1 MKRSGLVLGML
12 LGLSGC
18 ASDSTEYEIEDK
30 KIKVVVIGAGI
41 SGLAAAKML
50 QEDPRIE
57 VTLLE
62 GRGRVGGRVWTKLR
76 ESESSLDMGASW
88 IHGTRNNPIFDL
100 AEKLSLETV
109 RTDYSNGIVYN
120 GRGQRDTELFSRLSN
135 FSALFKQELASLIEQ
150 DNDDSIQ
157 GAVNNTLAE
166 GGQGKASI
174 ADIDFL
180 LNTRIEH
187 EFAADVS
194 KLSILALDEGEAFS
208 GQDVIFRDGYTQIV
222 DYLARDLDIKL
233 NQKVL
238 AIDYSDSRIKI
249 TTSMSE
255 FFADRV
261 LVTVPLG
268 VLKNDVI
275 EFIPELPKTKINAI
289 NSLGMGLLN
298 KVYLPFPYVF
308 WDNNVHFINYA
319 SNDIK
324 GYWAEWLNLSAYTGA
339 PILLGFN
346 AGEFGSQLENL
357 SDQEITE
364 QAMDVLRKIYGEDI
378 PNPTD
383 ILITRWGKDPFS
395 FGAYSYLKI
404 GAFPIMRE
412 TLAKPVNG
420 RLFFAGEATSRDYPA
435 TVHGAY
441 LSGLREAKRIIAK

>member
-1 MKRSGLVLGML
+1 MKRSGLVLGLL

-50 QEDPRIE
+50 QEDPRFE

-62 GRGRVGGRVWTKLR
+62 GRGRIGGRVWTKPR
-76 ESESSLDMGASW
+76 ESQSSLDMGASW

-109 RTDYSNGIVYN
+109 RTDYNNAIVYN
-120 GRGQRDTELFSRLSN
+120 GQGQRDVELLSRLSN
-135 FSALFKQELASLIEQ
+135 FKALFTQELASFIER
-150 DNDDSIQ
+150 DNGDSIQ
-157 GAVNNTLAE
+157 SLVNHVLAE
-166 GGQGKASI
+166 GGQGNASI
-174 ADIDFL
+174 VDINFL
-180 LNTRIEH
+180 LNTQIEH
-187 EFAADVS
+187 EFAADVET
-194 KLSILALDEGEAFS
+194 LSTLALDEGEAFS
-208 GQDVIFRDGYTQIV
+208 GQDVIFSDGYGQV
-222 DYLARDLDIKL
+222 VGYLARDLDIKL

-238 AIDYSDSRIKI
+238 AVDYSDSRVKI
-249 TTSMSE
+249 TTSTSE

-268 VLKNDVI
+268 VLKNEVI
-275 EFIPELPKTKINAI
+275 EFIPKLPKPKINAI
-289 NSLGMGLLN
+289 NSLGMGTLN
-298 KVYLPFPYVF
+298 KAYLQFPYVF
-308 WDNNVHFINYA
+308 WEQNVHFINYT

-324 GYWAEWLNLSAYTGA
+324 GYWAEWLNLSAYTGE

-346 AGEFGSQLENL
+346 AGEFGSQLEKL

-364 QAMDVLRKIYGEDI
+364 QAMGVLRKIYGEDI
-378 PNPTD
+378 PTPTD
-383 ILITRWGKDPFS
+383 VLITRWGEDSFS

-404 GAFPIMRE
+404 GALPTMRE
-412 TLAKPVNG
+412 TLAQPING
-420 RLFFAGEATSRDYPA
+420 RLFFAGEATSRNYPA